1 MRNVCLTLETK
12 AAGVI
17 SSSRQYA
24 LSVASISGA
33 VINLIVILIL
43 GYLYEI
49 IAYKLTQWGNDL
61 SITFVILPF
70 V

>member
-1 MRNVCLTLETK
+1 MIRE
-12 AAGVI
+12 
-17 SSSRQYA
+17 YA

-49 IAYKLTQWGNDL
+49 IAFKLTQWGL
-61 SITFVILPF
+61 LI
-70 V
+70 